1 MRGSQN
7 ARFPVFTRNTRIN
20 KLQQKHIG
28 SM

>member
-7 ARFPVFTRNTRIN
+7 VRSPVFTRNTRIS

-28 SM
+28 SL